1 MTPSKLKAE
10 FGKPVPAVN
19 DLLDEEPALYT
30 TYRQLTPEDPAIP
43 EWCPKSSHGRA
54 PSESRRVLIFVE
66 DDTLPFA
73 FFVETAEATDEII
86 AEVADLLGGLK

>member
-19 DLLDEEPALYT
+19 DLLDEESALYT

-43 EWCPKSSHGRA
+43 EWWPKSAHGRV
-54 PSESRRVLIFVE
+54 PGESRRVRIFVE

-73 FFVETAEATDEII
+73 FFVETAEATDEVI
-86 AEVADLLGGLK
+86 AGVADLFGGMK